1 MNSTPL
7 LLETISI
14 KQGEIQNIIYHN
26 QRFNKS
32 RREVFGVDSYIDL
45 GRFISLLDCGDYRCR
60 VIYGRDIESIE
71 YLPYRPKDIKKI
83 LLVDSDIEYRY
94 KYLNRSKLNN
104 LLKKYDNYCDDIL
117 IIRDGLITD
126 TTIANVALRRE
137 GKWYTPK
144 KPLLEGTTRRRLIDS
159 GFLST
164 QDIDKNYISDYDSF
178 AIMNAMI
185 DFKIIN
191 INCLNIDDTIYRK

>member
-1 MNSTPL
+1 MSSSPL

-14 KQGEIQNIIYHN
+14 KDAEVQNIIYHN
-26 QRFNKS
+26 RRLNRS
-32 RREVFGVDSYIDL
+32 RREIFGVGSHIDL
-45 GRFISLLDCGDYRCR
+45 GNLISPPDSGSYRCR
-60 VIYGRDIESIE
+60 VIYGRGIESIE

-94 KYLNRSKLNN
+94 KYLNRAELNN
-104 LLKKYDNYCDDIL
+104 LSKRYEDYDDIL
-117 IIRDGLITD
+117 IVRDGLITD
-126 TTIANVALRRE
+126 TTIANVALRRD

-144 KPLLEGTTRRRLIDS
+144 KPLLEGTARQRLIDN

-164 QDIDKNYISDYDSF
+164 QDIDKNYINDYDSF

-191 INCLNIDDTIYRK
+191 INCLDTDNIIYRK

>member
-1 MNSTPL
+1 MSSSPL

-14 KQGEIQNIIYHN
+14 KDAEIQNIVYHN
-26 QRFNKS
+26 QRFNRS
-32 RREVFGVDSYIDL
+32 RGELFGVDNHIDL
-45 GRFISLLDCGDYRCR
+45 SRFISPPDSGNYRCR
-60 VIYGRDIESIE
+60 VIYGGDVESIE

-83 LLVDSDIEYRY
+83 LLVDSDIEYKY
-94 KYLNRSKLNN
+94 KYLNRAELNN
-104 LLKKYDNYCDDIL
+104 LSKKYGDYDDIL
-117 IIRDGLITD
+117 IVRDGLITD
-126 TTIANVALRRE
+126 TTIANVALRRD

-144 KPLLEGTTRRRLIDS
+144 KPLLEGTTRQRLIDN

-164 QDIDKNYISDYDSF
+164 QDIDKSNLTDYDSF

-191 INCLNIDDTIYRK
+191 INCLDTGNII